1 MTSFFE
7 GQRLVLRSRPDT
19 LYYKEQEAE
28 QLQAVQQLM
37 PKYHVRPSA
46 LLRTARTAALAA
58 GALAA
63 VAPKSVSLAVTGGQ
77 AACRL
82 CHACSMQ
89 HAACSR
95 AWLHGSG
102 CTCPLACAPAVQSLS
117 A

>member
-7 GQRLVLRSRPDT
+7 GQRLVLRNRPDT
-19 LYYKEQEAE
+19 VYYKEQEAE

-77 AACRL
+77 AACRVYREP
-82 CHACSMQ
+82 
-89 HAACSR
+89 CSR
-95 AWLHGSG
+95 AWLLASS
-102 CTCPLACAPAVQSLS
+102 CMCALACAPAAQRHCHFRRKP
-117 A
+117 